1 MSIDAENAFNKMQQ
15 SFMIKTLQ
23 KVGIEWT
30 YLNIIKIIYS
40 KPTTNI
46 LSGEETYEFNASAND
61 IQKDSYGQGQPSE
74 FIWRCHFQTVVS
86 HWPLKENQLYRAYW
100 LRECQCNAV

>member
-1 MSIDAENAFNKMQQ
+1 MSIDAENAFNKTQQ

-46 LSGEETYEFNASAND
+46 LSGEETYEFNASANEWYTERQLRPGST
-61 IQKDSYGQGQPSE
+61 IRIYLAMSLSNCCFTLTSE
-74 FIWRCHFQTVVS
+74 RKSII
-86 HWPLKENQLYRAYW
+86 
-100 LRECQCNAV
+100 